1 VSGDEDLLSGRN
13 GGDDIGFVVREDTLG
28 SELERLSSGRRNVVR
43 TTPDVNLLV
52 SPLLASCKRLQE
64 ARQFLSRR
72 SRKI

>member
-52 SPLLASCKRLQE
+52 SPLLAS
-64 ARQFLSRR
+64 
-72 SRKI
+72 